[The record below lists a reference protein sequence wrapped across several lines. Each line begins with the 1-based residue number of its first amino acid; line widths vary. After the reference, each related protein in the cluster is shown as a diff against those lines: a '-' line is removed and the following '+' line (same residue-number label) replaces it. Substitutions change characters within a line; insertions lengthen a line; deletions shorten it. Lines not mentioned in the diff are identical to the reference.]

1 MMRTYVETA
10 LQPIRTR
17 LAALDGLSRTQSV
30 DGLETATLT
39 VLNAEPAEREY
50 QGRIMYCTDCRK
62 SGEGAGVGTGLPVYF
77 DSSGATWR
85 NFFDNAG
92 ATS

>member
-1 MMRTYVETA
+1 MIRVYVEAA
-10 LQPIRTR
+10 LAPMRTR
-17 LAALDGLSRTQSV
+17 LAALDGLNRTQSV

-39 VLNAEPAEREY
+39 VLNASPAEREY

-62 SGEGAGVGTGLPVYF
+62 SGEGAAAGTGLPVYF

-85 NFFDNAG
+85 NFFDNAA
-92 ATS
+92 ATN